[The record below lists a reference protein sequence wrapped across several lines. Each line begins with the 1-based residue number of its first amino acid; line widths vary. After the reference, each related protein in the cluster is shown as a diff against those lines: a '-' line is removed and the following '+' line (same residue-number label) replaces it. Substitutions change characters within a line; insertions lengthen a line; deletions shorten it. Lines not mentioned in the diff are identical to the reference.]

1 MIKEAIAIFKD
12 SGLDLTAREIAEIL
26 WLSVHVDCPKVE
38 VPDPETVKPSEPST
52 VPSSP
57 TIPNSPTPTP
67 SLPTRSETTP
77 SAPVTLANRNRTQ
90 SNPQSSGGVPLKVP
104 VPAALRDP
112 LSLAK
117 ALRPLK
123 RKVDSYT
130 KVDIDEVA
138 TATRIAEGKIRIPVL
153 KPAPQRWLDL
163 ALVVEQNSN
172 TVIWNQTLAEF
183 QRLLERQGSFRNIR
197 LWGLKEINGK
207 IQLLAP
213 TQTGE
218 FSSATHSPK
227 ELIDAR
233 GQRLIILVSDCVSP
247 LWRKG
252 TIHSVLELWGKQ
264 GLLTLLQLLPPRL
277 WERTAL
283 AYEVLGQVRNLFFN
297 RQLKN
302 YQLDLEISPD
312 EDDELPTDLS
322 KAISVPVITLDP
334 DSLSFWAKMLVGVGQ
349 NKTVSYCLLP
359 NKNSQSLPQQTASSS
374 QSNEE
379 KNLLLIN
386 RFRATASPLARRLAG
401 FMALVPVQISVI
413 HLIQQTVLPK
423 SNQLHVAEV
432 FMSGLLKSFPISENS
447 IHLEYDFIEGIRSIL
462 RDYISVT
469 DSYLVIEKVSEYI
482 AKRYG
487 LSSRNLDALLAENNP
502 LDPQVASG
510 ILPFARLKAE
520 VLREWGGE
528 FTRVAA
534 GLENQV
540 TKQEWLQTLNLQSF
554 PVEVATIIFE
564 EEIEINNELSQGV
577 SQELSKLNFETV
589 FVNKRGE
596 IIQTKSCEAY
606 YYDEPLG
613 TIPPTPLDKGGEFS
627 FPTSSK
633 KSKKSKI
640 QNPESKIPNL
650 RMLYIPEGEYWM
662 GSPEDEKERYDDE
675 SPQHKVKILPFFM
688 GQTPI
693 TEAQWRFVANL
704 PQEQQELNLNPSD
717 NGDDHPVVNVN
728 WQDAIEFCARLSRYT
743 RRNYRLPSEAEWEY
757 ACRAFPLEE
766 SFRFDNKTFLDNKS
780 IQNSFPFHFGET
792 ITSDLA
798 NYNGSVIYQQEST
811 GENRGKTTPVGTFKP
826 NAFGLSDMHGN
837 VWEWCLDRW
846 HENYNNAPTDG
857 RVWDKENENDNRYQK
872 ILNSIDVLIEDKR
885 SHVIRGGSWFN
896 SPGSCRSA
904 SRLIN
909 VFRNGSV
916 GFRVVSPQ
924 DSPF

>member
-26 WLSVHVDCPKVE
+26 WLSVYVDYPKVE
-38 VPDPETVKPSEPST
+38 VPDPEPVEPSEPST

-57 TIPNSPTPTP
+57 TIPNSLTQTP
-67 SLPTRSETTP
+67 SLPNRSETTP

-104 VPAALRDP
+104 VPSALRDP

-138 TATRIAEGKIRIPVL
+138 TAIHIAESNIRIPVL
-153 KPAPQRWLDL
+153 KPTPQRWLDL
-163 ALVVEQNSN
+163 ALVIEQNSN

-197 LWGLKEINGK
+197 LWGLKEINGE

-218 FSSATHSPK
+218 LSSATHSPK

-283 AYEVLGQVRNLFFN
+283 AYRVLGQVRNLFFN

-322 KAISVPVITLDP
+322 KTISVPVITLDP
-334 DSLSFWAKMLVGVGQ
+334 DSLSSWAKMLVGIGQ
-349 NKTVSYCLLP
+349 NKTVSYCFLP
-359 NKNSQSLPQQTASSS
+359 NQNSQFPTQQTAPSS

-401 FMALVPVQISVI
+401 FMAIAPVQISVI
-413 HLIQQTVLPK
+413 HLIQQTVLTE

-432 FMSGLLKSFPISENS
+432 FMSGLLKSFPTSENS
-447 IHLEYDFIEGIRSIL
+447 IHLEYDFVEGIRPIL

-540 TKQEWLQTLNLQSF
+540 TKQEWLQELNLQSF

-564 EEIEINNELSQGV
+564 EIEINNELSQGL
-577 SQELSKLNFETV
+577 SQELVKLNFKTV
-589 FVNKRGE
+589 FVNKRGK
-596 IIQTKSCEAY
+596 IIQTK
-606 YYDEPLG
+606 
-613 TIPPTPLDKGGEFS
+613 
-627 FPTSSK
+627 
-633 KSKKSKI
+633 
-640 QNPESKIPNL
+640 
-650 RMLYIPEGEYWM
+650 
-662 GSPEDEKERYDDE
+662 
-675 SPQHKVKILPFFM
+675 
-688 GQTPI
+688 
-693 TEAQWRFVANL
+693 
-704 PQEQQELNLNPSD
+704 
-717 NGDDHPVVNVN
+717 
-728 WQDAIEFCARLSRYT
+728 
-743 RRNYRLPSEAEWEY
+743 
-757 ACRAFPLEE
+757 
-766 SFRFDNKTFLDNKS
+766 
-780 IQNSFPFHFGET
+780 
-792 ITSDLA
+792 
-798 NYNGSVIYQQEST
+798 
-811 GENRGKTTPVGTFKP
+811 
-826 NAFGLSDMHGN
+826 
-837 VWEWCLDRW
+837 
-846 HENYNNAPTDG
+846 
-857 RVWDKENENDNRYQK
+857 
-872 ILNSIDVLIEDKR
+872 
-885 SHVIRGGSWFN
+885 
-896 SPGSCRSA
+896 
-904 SRLIN
+904 
-909 VFRNGSV
+909 
-916 GFRVVSPQ
+916 
-924 DSPF
+924 

>member
-12 SGLDLTAREIAEIL
+12 SGFDLTAREIAEIL
-26 WLSVHVDCPKVE
+26 WLSVHVDYSKTEIADLQP
-38 VPDPETVKPSEPST
+38 VKLSEPPT
-52 VPSSP
+52 VSPSP
-57 TIPNSPTPTP
+57 KIANSPTSAP
-67 SLPTRSETTP
+67 SLLSRSEQSA
-77 SAPVTLANRNRTQ
+77 SAPVTLANCNRTK

-112 LSLAK
+112 LTLGK

-123 RKVDSYT
+123 KKIDSYT

-138 TATRIAEGKIRIPVL
+138 TAIRIAESKIRVPVL
-153 KPAPQRWLDL
+153 KPALQRWLDL

-197 LWGLKEINGK
+197 LWGLKEINGEV
-207 IQLLAP
+207 QLLAP
-213 TQTGE
+213 TQKGE
-218 FSSATHSPK
+218 LSSATHSPK
-227 ELIDAR
+227 ELIDAT

-283 AYEVLGQVRNLFFN
+283 AYELLGQVRNPSFN
-297 RQLKN
+297 HQLKN

-322 KAISVPVITLDP
+322 KTIPVPVITLDP
-334 DSLSFWAKMLVGVGQ
+334 HSLSSWAKMLVGVGQ
-349 NKTVSYCLLP
+349 NKTVSYCFFP
-359 NKNSQSLPQQTASSS
+359 NQNSQSETQKTSPPL

-401 FMALVPVQISVI
+401 FMAIVPVQISVI
-413 HLIQQTVLPK
+413 HLIQQTVLTE

-447 IHLEYDFIEGIRSIL
+447 IYLKYDFIEGIRSIL

-540 TKQEWLQTLNLQSF
+540 TKQEWLQELNLQSF

-564 EEIEINNELSQGV
+564 EETEIDNELSQDLF
-577 SQELSKLNFETV
+577 QELAKLNFETV

-596 IIQTKSCEAY
+596 IIQTKPCEAY
-606 YYDEPLG
+606 YYDEALG
-613 TIPPTPLDKGGEFS
+613 TIPSTP
-627 FPTSSK
+627 SK
-633 KSKKSKI
+633 KSKKSLI
-640 QNPESKIPNL
+640 QNSEFKIPNL

-662 GSPEDEKERYDDE
+662 GSPEDEKDRYDDE
-675 SPQHKVKILPFFM
+675 SPQHKVKISPFFM

-693 TEAQWRFVANL
+693 TEVQWRFVANL
-704 PQEQQELNLNPSD
+704 SKEHQELNPNPSN
-717 NGDDHPVVNVN
+717 NGDDHPVVNVT

-743 RRNYRLPSEAEWEY
+743 RRNYRLPSETEWEY
-757 ACRAFPLEE
+757 ACRALPLKE
-766 SFRFDNKTFLDNKS
+766 SFRFDNKTFLDNKL

-798 NYNGSVIYQQEST
+798 NYNGSVIYREESK
-811 GENRGKTTPVGTFKP
+811 GEKRGKTTPVGTFKP
-826 NAFGLSDMHGN
+826 NAFGLYDMHGN
-837 VWEWCLDRW
+837 VWEWCLDPW
-846 HENYNNAPTDG
+846 HGDYNDNPPTDG
-857 RVWDKENENDNRYQK
+857 RVWDEENDNRYQN
-872 ILNSIDVLIEDKR
+872 ILNSINVLMKDTR
-885 SHVIRGGSWFN
+885 NHVLRGGSSFN
-896 SPGSCRSA
+896 NPRYCRSA
-904 SRLIN
+904 YRFNLDY
-909 VFRNGSV
+909 RNYFN

-924 DSPF
+924 HSSMSELVNGN

>member
-1 MIKEAIAIFKD
+1 MIKEEIAIFKD

-26 WLSVHVDCPKVE
+26 WLSVYVDYPKVE
-38 VPDPETVKPSEPST
+38 VPDPEPVEPSEPST

-57 TIPNSPTPTP
+57 TISNSPTPTP

-90 SNPQSSGGVPLKVP
+90 SNFQSSGGVPLKVP
-104 VPAALRDP
+104 VPSALRDP

-138 TATRIAEGKIRIPVL
+138 TAIHIAESNIRIPVL
-153 KPAPQRWLDL
+153 KPTPQRWLDL

-197 LWGLKEINGK
+197 LWGLKEINGE

-218 FSSATHSPK
+218 LSSATHSPK

-233 GQRLIILVSDCVSP
+233 GQRLIILVSDCVSS

-283 AYEVLGQVRNLFFN
+283 AYQVLGQVRNLFFN

-322 KAISVPVITLDP
+322 KTISVPVITLDP
-334 DSLSFWAKMLVGVGQ
+334 DSLSSWAKMLVGVGQ
-349 NKTVSYCLLP
+349 NKTVSYCFLP
-359 NKNSQSLPQQTASSS
+359 NQNSQSLPQQTASSS

-401 FMALVPVQISVI
+401 FMALAPVQMSVI
-413 HLIQQTVLPK
+413 HLIQQTVLTE

-432 FMSGLLKSFPISENS
+432 FMSGLLKSFPTSENS
-447 IHLEYDFIEGIRSIL
+447 IHLEYDFVEGIRPIL

-534 GLENQV
+534 GLESQV
-540 TKQEWLQTLNLQSF
+540 TKQEWLQELNLQSF

-564 EEIEINNELSQGV
+564 EIEINNELSQGL
-577 SQELSKLNFETV
+577 SQELVKLNFKTV
-589 FVNKRGE
+589 FVNKRGK

-606 YYDEPLG
+606 YYDELLR
-613 TIPPTPLDKGGEFS
+613 TIPAKNFFS
-627 FPTSSK
+627 SIL
-633 KSKKSKI
+633 SKI
-640 QNPESKIPNL
+640 QNTESKIPKIT
-650 RMLYIPEGEYWM
+650 MLYIPEGEYWM
-662 GSPEDEKERYDDE
+662 GSPKDEKERYDNE
-675 SPQHKVKILPFFM
+675 SPQHKVKISPFFM

-717 NGDDHPVVNVN
+717 NGDDHPVINVN

-757 ACRAFPLEE
+757 ACRALPLEKQSIQNESEE
-766 SFRFDNKTFLDNKS
+766 SFRFDNKTFLDNKLIQNPKS
-780 IQNSFPFHFGET
+780 EIQNSLPFHFGET

-798 NYNGSVIYQQEST
+798 NYNGSVIYQKEPK
-811 GENRGKTTPVGTFKP
+811 GKKRGKMTPVGIFKP
-826 NAFGLSDMHGN
+826 NAFGLYDMHGN
-837 VWEWCLDRW
+837 VWEWCLDPW
-846 HENYNNAPTDG
+846 HENYDNAPTDG
-857 RVWDKENENDNRYQK
+857 RIWDEENDNRYEN
-872 ILNSIDVLIEDKR
+872 ILNSINVLMKDKR
-885 SHVIRGGSWFN
+885 IHVLRGGSWRT
-896 SPGSCRSA
+896 SPRGCRSA
-904 SRLIN
+904 FRYNRGSRIDIN
-909 VFRNGSV
+909 

-924 DSPF
+924 ES

>member
-26 WLSVHVDCPKVE
+26 WLSVHVDYSKIE
-38 VPDPETVKPSEPST
+38 IADPEPVKPSEPST

-57 TIPNSPTPTP
+57 TIPNSPTQPP

-90 SNPQSSGGVPLKVP
+90 SNPQSSGGIPLKVP
-104 VPAALRDP
+104 VPSALRDP

-153 KPAPQRWLDL
+153 KSAPQRWLDL

-172 TVIWNQTLAEF
+172 TVIWKQALAEF
-183 QRLLERQGSFRNIR
+183 QRLLERQGSFRDIR
-197 LWGLKEINGK
+197 LWGLQEINGN
-207 IQLLAP
+207 IQLLAQ

-218 FSSATHSPK
+218 LTTRTHSPK
-227 ELIDAR
+227 ELIDAK

-283 AYEVLGQVRNLFFN
+283 AYEVLGQVRNPSFN

-322 KAISVPVITLDP
+322 KTIPIPVITLDP
-334 DSLSFWAKMLVGVGQ
+334 DSLSSLAKMLVGIGQ
-349 NKTVSYCLLP
+349 NKTVSYCFLP
-359 NKNSQSLPQQTASSS
+359 NQNSQSSPQQTAPSS

-401 FMALVPVQISVI
+401 FMAIAPVQMSVI
-413 HLIQQTVLPK
+413 HLIQQTVLTE

-447 IHLEYDFIEGIRSIL
+447 IYLKYDFIEGIRSIL

-540 TKQEWLQTLNLQSF
+540 TKQEWLQELNLQSF

-564 EEIEINNELSQGV
+564 EIEINNESSQGL
-577 SQELSKLNFETV
+577 SQELVKLSFETV
-589 FVNKRGE
+589 FFNRRGE
-596 IIQTKSCEAY
+596 IIQKKPCEVY
-606 YYDEPLG
+606 HYDEPLG
-613 TIPPTPLDKGGEFS
+613 IIP
-627 FPTSSK
+627 PTSSK
-633 KSKKSKI
+633 KSKKSPI
-640 QNPESKIPNL
+640 QNPESKIT
-650 RMLYIPEGEYWM
+650 MLYIPEGEYWM
-662 GSPEDEKERYDDE
+662 GSPEDEKDRYDDE
-675 SPQHKVKILPFFM
+675 SPQHKVKISPFFM

-717 NGDDHPVVNVN
+717 NGDDHPVVKVN

-757 ACRAFPLEE
+757 ACRALPLEKQ
-766 SFRFDNKTFLDNKS
+766 SPQNPKS
-780 IQNSFPFHFGET
+780 EIRNSFPFHFGET

-798 NYNGSVIYQQEST
+798 NYDGSVIYQEEPT
-811 GENRGKTTPVGTFKP
+811 GEDRGKTTPVTTFKP
-826 NAFGLSDMHGN
+826 NAFGLYDMHGN
-837 VWEWCLDRW
+837 VWEWCLDPW

-857 RVWDKENENDNRYQK
+857 RIWDEENDNRYQN
-872 ILNSIDVLIEDKR
+872 ILSSIDVLMEDTR
-885 SHVIRGGSWFN
+885 NHVLRGGSWN
-896 SPGSCRSA
+896 TDPWYCRSA
-904 SRLIN
+904 FRSYFDSRDDD
-909 VFRNGSV
+909 F
-916 GFRVVSPQ
+916 GFRVVSPRIP
-924 DSPF
+924 SPLLFSPLALCPSVDFFEFSTNVL

>member
-1 MIKEAIAIFKD
+1 MIKKAIAIFKD

-26 WLSVHVDCPKVE
+26 WLSVYVDCSKVE
-38 VPDPETVKPSEPST
+38 VLDPEPVKSSEPSNT
-52 VPSSP
+52 PSEATISKSP
-57 TIPNSPTPTP
+57 TSI
-67 SLPTRSETTP
+67 PTRSETTH
-77 SAPVTLANRNRTQ
+77 SAPVTLANRSRTQ
-90 SNPQSSGGVPLKVP
+90 SNVQSSGGVPLKVP
-104 VPAALRDP
+104 VPSALRDP

-138 TATRIAEGKIRIPVL
+138 TATRIAEKKIRIPVL

-197 LWGLKEINGK
+197 LWGLKEINEE

-233 GQRLIILVSDCVSP
+233 GQRLIILVSDCVSS

-283 AYEVLGQVRNLFFN
+283 AYELLGQVRNPSFN

-302 YQLDLEISPD
+302 YQLDLEMSPD
-312 EDDELPTDLS
+312 EDDELPTNLS
-322 KAISVPVITLDP
+322 KTIPIPVITLDP
-334 DSLSFWAKMLVGVGQ
+334 DSLSSWAKMLVGIGQ
-349 NKTVSYCLLP
+349 NKTVSYCFLP
-359 NKNSQSLPQQTASSS
+359 NQNSQSSTQQTAPSS

-401 FMALVPVQISVI
+401 FMALVPVQMSVI

-447 IHLEYDFIEGIRSIL
+447 IHLKYDFLEGIRPIL

-502 LDPQVASG
+502 LDPQIASG

-534 GLENQV
+534 GLESQV
-540 TKQEWLQTLNLQSF
+540 IKQEWLQELNLQPFS
-554 PVEVATIIFE
+554 VEVATIIFE
-564 EEIEINNELSQGV
+564 EKIDLSIEAESSSFENAEYLSESLELPSLDDLSGDSWTRDDSPSPEINEQLDNEPSQSL
-577 SQELSKLNFETV
+577 SQELAKLNFETV

-596 IIQTKSCEAY
+596 IIETKLCEAY

-613 TIPPTPLDKGGEFS
+613 TISPTPLDKGGES
-627 FPTSSK
+627 SSPTSSK
-633 KSKKSKI
+633 KSKKSPI
-640 QNPESKIPNL
+640 QNPESKIQNL

-662 GSPEDEKERYDDE
+662 GSHENEKERYDDE
-675 SPQHKVKILPFFM
+675 SPQHKVKISPFF
-688 GQTPI
+688 
-693 TEAQWRFVANL
+693 
-704 PQEQQELNLNPSD
+704 
-717 NGDDHPVVNVN
+717 
-728 WQDAIEFCARLSRYT
+728 
-743 RRNYRLPSEAEWEY
+743 
-757 ACRAFPLEE
+757 
-766 SFRFDNKTFLDNKS
+766 
-780 IQNSFPFHFGET
+780 
-792 ITSDLA
+792 
-798 NYNGSVIYQQEST
+798 
-811 GENRGKTTPVGTFKP
+811 
-826 NAFGLSDMHGN
+826 
-837 VWEWCLDRW
+837 
-846 HENYNNAPTDG
+846 
-857 RVWDKENENDNRYQK
+857 
-872 ILNSIDVLIEDKR
+872 
-885 SHVIRGGSWFN
+885 
-896 SPGSCRSA
+896 
-904 SRLIN
+904 
-909 VFRNGSV
+909 
-916 GFRVVSPQ
+916 
-924 DSPF
+924 